1 MTKYS
6 KEAKATVEE
15 VLNKF
20 DRHTSRIEK
29 IKERIQSLKN
39 DLSKLNQDKDFD
51 KYHKK
56 NKEVNYYEK
65 ELVKAIDEYEKQR
78 FHNRMEIENKLLSP
92 ITKGMQA
99 TRNSVNYE
107 KRKDEII
114 QDFTHKMNTLGKEHN
129 EAVTEYVAD
138 ILPELEEVKNH
149 FGDTDFKHLNLM
161 QVTTAHYYFKS
172 PLKEYLEENGG
183 NWINGRLQTG
193 I

>member
-6 KEAKATVEE
+6 KEAKATLEE
-15 VLNKF
+15 VLNNF
-20 DRHTSRIEK
+20 NRHTSRIEK
-29 IKERIQSLKN
+29 IKERIQELKN

-56 NKEVNYYEK
+56 NQEVNYYEK

-78 FHNRMEIENKLLSP
+78 FHNRMEVENKLLSP
-92 ITKGMQA
+92 IIKGMQA

-114 QDFTHKMNTLGKEHN
+114 QEFTNKMNALGKEHN

-138 ILPELEEVKNH
+138 ILPELEQVKNH
-149 FGDTDFKHLNLM
+149 FGDTDFKHVNLM

-172 PLKEYLEENGG
+172 PLKEYLEENSKG
-183 NWINGRLQTG
+183 NK
-193 I
+193 